1 MKLPRYEGLL
11 SPRYQIRR
19 AAITPDD
26 QTRNEIQYVTQRA
39 TKDCPQQSSSASEN
53 EVNMGKQDEPPIKKV
68 KMDQET
74 LN

>member
-1 MKLPRYEGLL
+1 MKVPRYEGLL

-26 QTRNEIQYVTQRA
+26 QTRKEIQYVTQRA
-39 TKDCPQQSSSASEN
+39 TKDSPQQSSQTNEN
-53 EVNMGKQDEPPIKKV
+53 EVDMHKEDEPPIKKV
-68 KMDQET
+68 KIDQGT